1 MLGVVAG
8 NVDGELLNAETSLGA
23 ALFTTKEMRQD
34 WINRINQYFDVLDV
48 KISDFAQSALTYWIR
63 FFVSGSHYVKVTFLC
78 RSDVYW
84 EYIRNVNIWA
94 RRKL

>member
-34 WINRINQYFDVLDV
+34 WINRINQYFDGLDV
-48 KISDFAQSALTYWIR
+48 KISDFAQSMFTDQVFVFRSDYIILTYLR
-63 FFVSGSHYVKVTFLC
+63 RSAVSREHNKYLG
-78 RSDVYW
+78 
-84 EYIRNVNIWA
+84 
-94 RRKL
+94 